1 MEYLA
6 GRFNGLDWGANGPK
20 AITNVMYDICNVEN
34 ADNMTP
40 EKCLGTKIFPPSAFY
55 KIPWRKWRDIFDP
68 VQSEKILF
76 ALKDSFALHTWG
88 RFSSK
93 IPNNSYNKS
102 AFCTVAARN
111 CPVSSKYIF

>member
-20 AITNVMYDICNVEN
+20 AITNVMYDLCNVKHS
-34 ADNMTP
+34 DNMTP

-68 VQSEKILF
+68 VQSEEILF
-76 ALKDSFALHTWG
+76 SLKITYFCR
-88 RFSSK
+88 RFD
-93 IPNNSYNKS
+93 
-102 AFCTVAARN
+102 TVMPFTKTVVN
-111 CPVSSKYIF
+111 M